1 MNKLLQLISKGGLKD
16 AGAMLKWAAAMSM
29 QFMPGS
35 EKNLKAQRNRS
46 AWEEEREDILER
58 ANWLC
63 TQVMVA
69 RPSLWVHAPSSRTG
83 TSATNFSVPPKSV
96 AVL

>member
-35 EKNLKAQRNRS
+35 EKNLNAQRNSS
-46 AWEEEREDILER
+46 AWEEVREDILIFIEKNISKLEKQKVASR
-58 ANWLC
+58 AKYQEYDEYYSNYLI
-63 TQVMVA
+63 A
-69 RPSLWVHAPSSRTG
+69 EKH
-83 TSATNFSVPPKSV
+83 
-96 AVL
+96 

>member
-1 MNKLLQLISKGGLKD
+1 MNQLLKLIRNGGLKD
-16 AGAMLKWAAAMSM
+16 AGAMLKWAAMMPM

-35 EKNLKAQRNRS
+35 EKNLKAQRDRS

-63 TQVMVA
+63 EQVMVTPEA
-69 RPSLWVHAPSSRTG
+69 LVKKTR
-83 TSATNFSVPPKSV
+83 
-96 AVL
+96 